1 MAIIFKL
8 TNAGRQ
14 ALVNAA
20 QNGTLART
28 LVSVGVT
35 ATAFTPTATLTTIP
49 NEIKRITTIAG
60 DVVAKDTIHVTIR
73 DDGNQ
78 TYTVR
83 GLGLYLDNGV
93 LLGTYS
99 QAAVILEKSA
109 ASIFLL
115 STDLRVLDG
124 SVNVSTLQ
132 FGETN
137 FINPPATTDRQ
148 GVVELATEA
157 EANGL
162 ADAVRALT
170 AASVKTLFNARAL
183 AATVITAGVGLTGG
197 GSLAANRTITLAN
210 TAVTAGSYGSATA
223 APTFTVD
230 AQGRLTAAGVVTVT
244 PAWGSIT
251 GKPTTLAG
259 YGITDGALAARNIVA
274 GNGLTGGGNL
284 TADRTLTLG
293 TPSTL
298 TGTTT
303 NAATA
308 TSHTHQVSLKVAD
321 LGDGA
326 AVTMASALGAGV
338 DLNTVTARGI
348 YTQSSNNNAASGSNY
363 PVPLAGTLLVIGDG
377 ASISTQTYTHYF
389 NGDQWTRSRLND
401 KWSAWRKSVTD
412 ERTIATGAGLTGGGD
427 LSDNRTIALANTAV
441 TAGNYGSAT
450 AAPTFTVDAQGR
462 LTAAGTVTVTP
473 AWGSVTG
480 KPTTLAGY
488 GITDAAL
495 AARTITAG
503 TGLTGGGNLTANRTI
518 ALANTAVTA
527 GSYGSATDAPTFT
540 VDAQGRL
547 TAAGTVT
554 VTPAWGNV
562 TGKPTTLAGYGI
574 TDGAL
579 AARNI
584 VAGNGLTGGGNL
596 TADRTLTL
604 GTPGT
609 LTGATTN
616 AATATS
622 HTHLVSLN
630 VADLG
635 DGAAVTMASALGNG
649 VDLNTVT
656 ARGIY
661 TQSTNNNAT
670 GGTNYPVAAA
680 GTLLV
685 IGDGAS
691 ISTQTYTHYNNGDQ
705 WTRSRYNTG
714 WSAWRKSLTDERT
727 IATGT
732 GLTGGGNLTANRTI
746 ALANTAVAA
755 GSYGSATAAPTFTVD
770 AQGRLTAAGSVTVT
784 PAWASVTGKPTTL
797 AGYGITD
804 GALAARTITAG
815 TGLSGGGNLT
825 ADRTIALANTA
836 VTAGSYGSATAAPT
850 FTVDAQGRLT
860 AAGAVTVTPAW
871 GSVTGK
877 PTTLAGYGITDGA
890 LAARAINTGTGLS
903 GGGNLTADRT
913 IALANTAVTAGS
925 YGSATAA
932 PTFTVD
938 AQGRLTAA
946 GVVTVTPAWGSI
958 TGKPTTLAGYGIT
971 DGALAARNIV
981 AGNGLTGGGN
991 LTADR
996 TLTLGTPTT
1005 LSGATANAVTTT
1017 SHSHALAAATETVS
1031 GVSELATVAEAKAGT
1046 DTTRS
1051 VTPKGLV
1058 DTIGDHMPTGAIVMF
1073 PANVQPAGYLK
1084 ANGALVSRSTY
1095 AKLFAVLGTLYGAG
1109 DGSTTFRLP
1118 DLRGEFPRFWSDGS
1132 AVDSGRA
1139 IGSNQIDTV
1148 QHHMHGLPTSSPAG
1162 PAGTNWGIRDDVW
1175 WYTDGGSNLNPAD
1188 NPPEPART
1196 WPYASGLDWE
1206 GRYGSETK
1214 PRNVALLAL
1223 IKYN

>member
-8 TNAGRQ
+8 TTAGRQ

-35 ATAFTPTATLTTIP
+35 ATAFTPTEALTTIP

-124 SVNVSTLQ
+124 SVNISTLQ

-197 GSLAANRTITLAN
+197 GSLAANRTIALANTAVTAGSYGSATATPTFTVDAQGRLTAAGSATITPAWASVTGKPTTLAGYGITDAALAARTITAGTGLTGGGNLTANRTIALANTTVTAGSYGSATTVPTFTVDAQGRLTAADSATVTPAWADVTGKPTTLAGYGITDAALAARTITAGIGLTGGGDLTANRTIALANTAVAAGSYGSATAAPTFTVDAQGRLTAAGSATVTPAWGSVTGKPTTLAGYGITDGALAARSITAGTGLSGGGNLTADRTIALAN

-230 AQGRLTAAGVVTVT
+230 AQGRLTAAGTVTVT

-284 TADRTLTLG
+284 TADRT
-293 TPSTL
+293 
-298 TGTTT
+298 
-303 NAATA
+303 
-308 TSHTHQVSLKVAD
+308 
-321 LGDGA
+321 
-326 AVTMASALGAGV
+326 M
-338 DLNTVTARGI
+338 
-348 YTQSSNNNAASGSNY
+348 
-363 PVPLAGTLLVIGDG
+363 
-377 ASISTQTYTHYF
+377 
-389 NGDQWTRSRLND
+389 
-401 KWSAWRKSVTD
+401 
-412 ERTIATGAGLTGGGD
+412 
-427 LSDNRTIALANTAV
+427 
-441 TAGNYGSAT
+441 
-450 AAPTFTVDAQGR
+450 
-462 LTAAGTVTVTP
+462 
-473 AWGSVTG
+473 
-480 KPTTLAGY
+480 
-488 GITDAAL
+488 
-495 AARTITAG
+495 
-503 TGLTGGGNLTANRTI
+503 
-518 ALANTAVTA
+518 
-527 GSYGSATDAPTFT
+527 
-540 VDAQGRL
+540 
-547 TAAGTVT
+547 
-554 VTPAWGNV
+554 
-562 TGKPTTLAGYGI
+562 
-574 TDGAL
+574 
-579 AARNI
+579 
-584 VAGNGLTGGGNL
+584 
-596 TADRTLTL
+596 TL

-609 LTGATTN
+609 LTGASTN
-616 AATATS
+616 AVSTTS

-635 DGAAVTMASALGNG
+635 DGAAVTLASALGSG
-649 VDLNTVT
+649 VDLNTLT
-656 ARGIY
+656 GRGIY
-661 TQSTNNNAT
+661 TQSTNANAT

-727 IATGT
+727 ITAGT
-732 GLTGGGNLTANRTI
+732 GLTGGGDLSANRSI
-746 ALANTAVAA
+746 ALANTSVAA

-770 AQGRLTAAGSVTVT
+770 AQGRLTAAGTVTVT
-784 PAWASVTGKPTTL
+784 PAWGSVTGTPTTL

-804 GALAARTITAG
+804 AALAARTITAG

-825 ADRTIALANTA
+825 ANRTIALANTA

-860 AAGAVTVTPAW
+860 AAG
-871 GSVTGK
+871 
-877 PTTLAGYGITDGA
+877 
-890 LAARAINTGTGLS
+890 
-903 GGGNLTADRT
+903 
-913 IALANTAVTAGS
+913 
-925 YGSATAA
+925 SA
-932 PTFTVD
+932 
-938 AQGRLTAA
+938 
-946 GVVTVTPAWGSI
+946 TVTPAWGSI

-991 LTADR
+991 LTVDR
-996 TLTLGTPTT
+996 TMALGTPTT
-1005 LSGATANAVTTT
+1005 LSGATTNTVTAT
-1017 SHSHALAAATETVS
+1017 SHAHQLAAATETVA
-1031 GVSELATVAEAKAGT
+1031 GVVELATTVEVKAGI
-1046 DTTRS
+1046 DPARA
-1051 VTPKGLV
+1051 VTPKGLA
-1058 DTIGDHMPTGAIVMF
+1058 DTLSDHVPTGTVIMF
-1073 PANVQPAGYLK
+1073 STSALPAGYLK
-1084 ANGALVSRSTY
+1084 CDGSAVSRTTY

-1109 DGSTTFRLP
+1109 NGSTTFNLP
-1118 DLRGEFPRFWSDGS
+1118 DLRGEFPRFWDDARGVDPSRACGSWQSGSPVVHDDNGGTSLFNIVSSGDNSYVSWAAISDKWVGTYPLTMYTEAVTSNGS
-1132 AVDSGRA
+1132 AMIFYDAS
-1139 IGSNQIDTV
+1139 
-1148 QHHMHGLPTSSPAG
+1148 MAG
-1162 PAGTNWGIRDDVW
+1162 FVNMSR
-1175 WYTDGGSNLNPAD
+1175 
-1188 NPPEPART
+1188 
-1196 WPYASGLDWE
+1196 
-1206 GRYGSETK
+1206 
-1214 PRNVALLAL
+1214 PRNVALFGV
-1223 IKYN
+1223 IKYL

>member
-8 TNAGRQ
+8 TTAGRQ

-35 ATAFTPTATLTTIP
+35 ATAFTPTEALTTIP

-124 SVNVSTLQ
+124 SVNISTLQ

-197 GSLAANRTITLAN
+197 GSLAANRTLTLAN

-230 AQGRLTAAGVVTVT
+230 AQGRLTAAGTVT
-244 PAWGSIT
+244 ISPAWASVT

-298 TGTTT
+298 TGATT

-308 TSHTHQVSLKVAD
+308 TSHTHQVSLNVGD

-377 ASISTQTYTHYF
+377 ASISTQTYTHYY

-401 KWSAWRKSVTD
+401 KWSEWRKSVTD
-412 ERTIATGAGLTGGGD
+412 GRAIATGTGLTGGGD
-427 LSDNRTIALANTAV
+427 LSANRTIALANTAV
-441 TAGNYGSAT
+441 AAGSYGSATAAPTFTVDAQGRLTAAGTVTITPAWGSITGKPTTLAGYGITDGALAARAINTGTGLSGGGNLTADRTIALANTAVAAGNYGSAT

-462 LTAAGTVTVTP
+462 LTAAGTVTITPAWASVTGKPTTLAGYGITDGALAARNIVAGNGLTGGGNLTADRTLTLGTPSTLTGTTTNAATATSHTHQVNLNVADLGDGAAVTMASALGATVDLNTVTARGIYTQSTNANATGGSNYPVAAAGTLLVIGDGASISTQTYTHYNNGDQWTRSRFKTDWSAWRKSVTDERTIATGTGLTGGGNLSVNRTIALANTAVAAGNYGSATDAPTFTVDAQGRLTAAGTVTITP

-527 GSYGSATDAPTFT
+527 GSYGSATAAPTFT
-540 VDAQGRL
+540 VDVQGRL
-547 TAAGTVT
+547 TAAGSVT
-554 VTPAWGNV
+554 VTPAWGSI

-579 AARNI
+579 A
-584 VAGNGLTGGGNL
+584 
-596 TADRTLTL
+596 DR
-604 GTPGT
+604 
-609 LTGATTN
+609 AI
-616 AATATS
+616 
-622 HTHLVSLN
+622 
-630 VADLG
+630 
-635 DGAAVTMASALGNG
+635 
-649 VDLNTVT
+649 NT
-656 ARGIY
+656 
-661 TQSTNNNAT
+661 
-670 GGTNYPVAAA
+670 
-680 GTLLV
+680 
-685 IGDGAS
+685 
-691 ISTQTYTHYNNGDQ
+691 
-705 WTRSRYNTG
+705 
-714 WSAWRKSLTDERT
+714 
-727 IATGT
+727 
-732 GLTGGGNLTANRTI
+732 
-746 ALANTAVAA
+746 
-755 GSYGSATAAPTFTVD
+755 
-770 AQGRLTAAGSVTVT
+770 
-784 PAWASVTGKPTTL
+784 
-797 AGYGITD
+797 
-804 GALAARTITAG
+804 G

-825 ADRTIALANTA
+825 ADRTIALANTT

-860 AAGAVTVTPAW
+860 AAGTVTVTPAW
-871 GSVTGK
+871 GSV
-877 PTTLAGYGITDGA
+877 
-890 LAARAINTGTGLS
+890 
-903 GGGNLTADRT
+903 
-913 IALANTAVTAGS
+913 
-925 YGSATAA
+925 
-932 PTFTVD
+932 
-938 AQGRLTAA
+938 
-946 GVVTVTPAWGSI
+946 

-1031 GVSELATVAEAKAGT
+1031 GISELATVAEAKAGT
-1046 DTTRS
+1046 DTVRV

-1058 DTIGDHMPTGAIVMF
+1058 DTISDHMPTGSIFMYAGSTV
-1073 PANVQPAGYLK
+1073 PAGCLK
-1084 ANGALVSRSTY
+1084 TNGAAVSRTTY
-1095 AKLFAVLGTLYGAG
+1095 AKLFAVIGTRFGAG
-1109 DGSTTFRLP
+1109 DGSTTFNVP
-1118 DLRGEFPRFWSDGS
+1118 ETRGEFPRFWDDGRGIDASRVLGS
-1132 AVDSGRA
+1132 A
-1139 IGSNQIDTV
+1139 QIDTV
-1148 QHHMHGLPTSSPAG
+1148 QTHQHNLPTSAPAG
-1162 PAGTNWGIRDDVW
+1162 PDGTRWGIRDDLW
-1175 WYTDGGSNLNPAD
+1175 HYSDGGSNANPAD
-1188 NPPEPART
+1188 SPSDPART
-1196 WPYASGLDWE
+1196 WPYANGLESE
-1206 GRYGSETK
+1206 GRFGSETR
-1214 PRNVALLAL
+1214 PRNVAFMGL
-1223 IKYN
+1223 IKYL

>member
-8 TNAGRQ
+8 TTAGRQ

-35 ATAFTPTATLTTIP
+35 ATAFTPTEALTTIP

-124 SVNVSTLQ
+124 SVNISTLQ

-183 AATVITAGVGLTGG
+183 GATVITAGVGLTGG
-197 GSLAANRTITLAN
+197 GSLAANRTIALAN
-210 TAVTAGSYGSATA
+210 TAVAAGSYGSATAVPTFTVDAQGRLTAAGSATVTPAWASVTGKPTTLAGYGITDAALAARTITAGTGLTGGGNLTANRTIALADTTVTVGSYGSATTVPTFTVDAQGRLTAADSATVTPAWADVTGKPTTLAGYGITDAALAARTITAGTGLTGGGDLSANRTIALANTTVAAGSYGSATA

-230 AQGRLTAAGVVTVT
+230 AQGRLTAAGSATVTPAWGSVTGKPTTLAGYGITDGALAARTITAGTGLSGGGNLTANRTIALANTAVTAGSYGSATDAPTFTVDAQGRLTAAGSATVT

-284 TADRTLTLG
+284 TADRTLT
-293 TPSTL
+293 
-298 TGTTT
+298 
-303 NAATA
+303 
-308 TSHTHQVSLKVAD
+308 
-321 LGDGA
+321 
-326 AVTMASALGAGV
+326 M
-338 DLNTVTARGI
+338 
-348 YTQSSNNNAASGSNY
+348 
-363 PVPLAGTLLVIGDG
+363 
-377 ASISTQTYTHYF
+377 
-389 NGDQWTRSRLND
+389 
-401 KWSAWRKSVTD
+401 
-412 ERTIATGAGLTGGGD
+412 
-427 LSDNRTIALANTAV
+427 
-441 TAGNYGSAT
+441 
-450 AAPTFTVDAQGR
+450 
-462 LTAAGTVTVTP
+462 
-473 AWGSVTG
+473 
-480 KPTTLAGY
+480 
-488 GITDAAL
+488 
-495 AARTITAG
+495 
-503 TGLTGGGNLTANRTI
+503 
-518 ALANTAVTA
+518 
-527 GSYGSATDAPTFT
+527 
-540 VDAQGRL
+540 
-547 TAAGTVT
+547 
-554 VTPAWGNV
+554 
-562 TGKPTTLAGYGI
+562 
-574 TDGAL
+574 
-579 AARNI
+579 
-584 VAGNGLTGGGNL
+584 
-596 TADRTLTL
+596 

-609 LTGATTN
+609 LTGASTN
-616 AATATS
+616 AVSTTS

-635 DGAAVTMASALGNG
+635 DGAAVTMASALGSG

-656 ARGIY
+656 SRGIY
-661 TQSTNNNAT
+661 TQSTNVNAT
-670 GGTNYPVAAA
+670 GGSNYPVAAA

-727 IATGT
+727 ITAGT
-732 GLTGGGNLTANRTI
+732 GLTGGGDLSANRTI
-746 ALANTAVAA
+746 TLANTTVAA

-770 AQGRLTAAGSVTVT
+770 AQGRLTAAGS
-784 PAWASVTGKPTTL
+784 ATL
-797 AGYGITD
+797 
-804 GALAARTITAG
+804 
-815 TGLSGGGNLT
+815 
-825 ADRTIALANTA
+825 
-836 VTAGSYGSATAAPT
+836 
-850 FTVDAQGRLT
+850 
-860 AAGAVTVTPAW
+860 
-871 GSVTGK
+871 
-877 PTTLAGYGITDGA
+877 
-890 LAARAINTGTGLS
+890 
-903 GGGNLTADRT
+903 
-913 IALANTAVTAGS
+913 
-925 YGSATAA
+925 
-932 PTFTVD
+932 
-938 AQGRLTAA
+938 
-946 GVVTVTPAWGSI
+946 TPAWGSI

-996 TLTLGTPTT
+996 TLTMGRPGT
-1005 LSGATANAVTTT
+1005 LNGATTNAVSTT
-1017 SHSHALAAATETVS
+1017 SHTHKVDAATETVA
-1031 GVSELATVAEAKAGT
+1031 GVVELATTAEAKAGT
-1046 DTTRS
+1046 DLVRV
-1051 VTPKGLV
+1051 VTPKGLA
-1058 DTIGDHMPTGAIVMF
+1058 DTLSDHVPTGTVIMF
-1073 PANVQPAGYLK
+1073 STSALPAGYLK
-1084 ANGALVSRSTY
+1084 CDGSAVSRTTY

-1109 DGSTTFRLP
+1109 NGSTTFNLP
-1118 DLRGEFPRFWSDGS
+1118 DLRGEFPRFWDDARGIDPSRACGS
-1132 AVDSGRA
+1132 WQSGSPVVHDDSGGVPGFNLVTPGDNSYVYWSEISDRWVGTYPLVMYA
-1139 IGSNQIDTV
+1139 ENAVTSGGALQF
-1148 QHHMHGLPTSSPAG
+1148 QLPPPAG
-1162 PAGTNWGIRDDVW
+1162 FVNMSR
-1175 WYTDGGSNLNPAD
+1175 
-1188 NPPEPART
+1188 
-1196 WPYASGLDWE
+1196 
-1206 GRYGSETK
+1206 
-1214 PRNVALLAL
+1214 PRNVALFGV
-1223 IKYN
+1223 IKYL

>member
-8 TNAGRQ
+8 TSAGRQ

-35 ATAFTPTATLTTIP
+35 ATAFTPTEALTTIP
-49 NEIKRITTIAG
+49 NEIKRITTLAG

-124 SVNVSTLQ
+124 SVNISTLQ

-162 ADAVRALT
+162 TDSVRALT

-197 GSLAANRTITLAN
+197 GSLAANRTLSLAN
-210 TAVTAGSYGSATA
+210 TAVAAGSYGSATET
-223 APTFTVD
+223 PTFTVD
-230 AQGRLTAAGVVTVT
+230 AQGRLTAAGSATVT
-244 PAWGSIT
+244 PAW
-251 GKPTTLAG
+251 A
-259 YGITDGALAARNIVA
+259 
-274 GNGLTGGGNL
+274 
-284 TADRTLTLG
+284 
-293 TPSTL
+293 
-298 TGTTT
+298 
-303 NAATA
+303 
-308 TSHTHQVSLKVAD
+308 
-321 LGDGA
+321 
-326 AVTMASALGAGV
+326 
-338 DLNTVTARGI
+338 
-348 YTQSSNNNAASGSNY
+348 
-363 PVPLAGTLLVIGDG
+363 
-377 ASISTQTYTHYF
+377 
-389 NGDQWTRSRLND
+389 
-401 KWSAWRKSVTD
+401 
-412 ERTIATGAGLTGGGD
+412 
-427 LSDNRTIALANTAV
+427 
-441 TAGNYGSAT
+441 
-450 AAPTFTVDAQGR
+450 
-462 LTAAGTVTVTP
+462 
-473 AWGSVTG
+473 SVTG

-518 ALANTAVTA
+518 ALANTTVTAGSYGGATTVPTFTVDAQGRLTAADSATVTPAWADVTGKPTTLAGYGITDAALAARTITAGAGLTGGGDLTANRSIALANTTVAA
-527 GSYGSATDAPTFT
+527 GSYGSATAAPTFT

-547 TAAGTVT
+547 TAAGSATI
-554 VTPAWGNV
+554 TPAWGSVTGKPTTLAGYGITDGALAARTITAGAGLSGGGNLTADRTIALANTAVTAGSYGSATEAPTFTVDAQGRLTAAGSATVTPTWGSV

-609 LTGATTN
+609 LTGTSTN
-616 AATATS
+616 AVSPTS

-635 DGAAVTMASALGNG
+635 DGAAVTMASALGGG
-649 VDLNTVT
+649 VDLNTLT
-656 ARGIY
+656 GRGIY
-661 TQSTNNNAT
+661 TQSTNANAT
-670 GGTNYPVAAA
+670 GGSNYPVAAA

-732 GLTGGGNLTANRTI
+732 GLTGGGDLSANRTI

-770 AQGRLTAAGSVTVT
+770 AQGRLTAAGS
-784 PAWASVTGKPTTL
+784 A
-797 AGYGITD
+797 
-804 GALAARTITAG
+804 
-815 TGLSGGGNLT
+815 
-825 ADRTIALANTA
+825 
-836 VTAGSYGSATAAPT
+836 
-850 FTVDAQGRLT
+850 
-860 AAGAVTVTPAW
+860 TVTPAW
-871 GSVTGK
+871 G
-877 PTTLAGYGITDGA
+877 
-890 LAARAINTGTGLS
+890 N
-903 GGGNLTADRT
+903 
-913 IALANTAVTAGS
+913 
-925 YGSATAA
+925 
-932 PTFTVD
+932 
-938 AQGRLTAA
+938 
-946 GVVTVTPAWGSI
+946 I

-1046 DTTRS
+1046 DTVRV

-1058 DTIGDHMPTGAIVMF
+1058 DTISDHMPTGSIFMYAGSTV
-1073 PANVQPAGYLK
+1073 PAGCLK
-1084 ANGALVSRSTY
+1084 TNGAAVSRTTY
-1095 AKLFAVLGTLYGAG
+1095 AKLFAVIGTRFGAG
-1109 DGSTTFRLP
+1109 DGSTTFNVP
-1118 DLRGEFPRFWSDGS
+1118 ETRGEFPRFWDDGRGIDASRVLGS
-1132 AVDSGRA
+1132 A
-1139 IGSNQIDTV
+1139 QIDTV
-1148 QHHMHGLPTSSPAG
+1148 QTHQHNLPTSAPAG
-1162 PAGTNWGIRDDVW
+1162 PDGTRWGIRDDL
-1175 WYTDGGSNLNPAD
+1175 WYYSDGGSNANPAD
-1188 NPPEPART
+1188 SPSDPART
-1196 WPYASGLDWE
+1196 WPYANGLESE
-1206 GRYGSETK
+1206 GRFGYETR
-1214 PRNVALLAL
+1214 PRNVAFMGL
-1223 IKYN
+1223 IKYL

>member
-1 MAIIFKL
+1 
-8 TNAGRQ
+8 
-14 ALVNAA
+14 
-20 QNGTLART
+20 
-28 LVSVGVT
+28 
-35 ATAFTPTATLTTIP
+35 
-49 NEIKRITTIAG
+49 
-60 DVVAKDTIHVTIR
+60 
-73 DDGNQ
+73 
-78 TYTVR
+78 
-83 GLGLYLDNGV
+83 
-93 LLGTYS
+93 
-99 QAAVILEKSA
+99 

-124 SVNVSTLQ
+124 SVNISTLQ

-148 GVVELATEA
+148 GVVELATET

-162 ADAVRALT
+162 TDAVRALT

-210 TAVTAGSYGSATA
+210 TAVTAGSYGSATET
-223 APTFTVD
+223 PTFTVD
-230 AQGRLTAAGVVTVT
+230 AQGRLTAAG
-244 PAWGSIT
+244 
-251 GKPTTLAG
+251 
-259 YGITDGALAARNIVA
+259 
-274 GNGLTGGGNL
+274 
-284 TADRTLTLG
+284 
-293 TPSTL
+293 
-298 TGTTT
+298 
-303 NAATA
+303 
-308 TSHTHQVSLKVAD
+308 
-321 LGDGA
+321 
-326 AVTMASALGAGV
+326 
-338 DLNTVTARGI
+338 
-348 YTQSSNNNAASGSNY
+348 
-363 PVPLAGTLLVIGDG
+363 
-377 ASISTQTYTHYF
+377 
-389 NGDQWTRSRLND
+389 
-401 KWSAWRKSVTD
+401 
-412 ERTIATGAGLTGGGD
+412 
-427 LSDNRTIALANTAV
+427 
-441 TAGNYGSAT
+441 SAT
-450 AAPTFTVDAQGR
+450 I
-462 LTAAGTVTVTP
+462 TP

-518 ALANTAVTA
+518 ALANTTVTAGSYGSATTVPTFTVDAQGRLTEAGSATVTPGWADVTGKPTTLAGYGITDAALAARTITAGTGLTGGGDLSTNRTITLANTAVTAGSYGSATAAPTFTVDAQGRLTAAGSVTVTPAWGSVTGKPTTLAGYGITDAALAARTITTGTGLTGGGNLTANRTIAMANTAVTA

-547 TAAGTVT
+547 TAADTVT
-554 VTPAWGNV
+554 VTPAWGSV

-604 GTPGT
+604 GTPST
-609 LTGATTN
+609 LTGVTTN

-622 HTHLVSLN
+622 HTHQVSLS

-635 DGAAVTMASALGNG
+635 DGAFVTMASALGNG

-661 TQSTNNNAT
+661 TQSTNANAT

-732 GLTGGGNLTANRTI
+732 GLTGGGNLSANRTI
-746 ALANTAVAA
+746 ALANTAVIA

-770 AQGRLTAAGSVTVT
+770 AQGRLTAAGS
-784 PAWASVTGKPTTL
+784 
-797 AGYGITD
+797 
-804 GALAARTITAG
+804 
-815 TGLSGGGNLT
+815 
-825 ADRTIALANTA
+825 
-836 VTAGSYGSATAAPT
+836 
-850 FTVDAQGRLT
+850 
-860 AAGAVTVTPAW
+860 VTVTPAW

-946 GVVTVTPAWGSI
+946 GNVTVTPAWGSI
-958 TGKPTTLAGYGIT
+958 TGKPNTL
-971 DGALAARNIV
+971 V
-981 AGNGLTGGGN
+981 
-991 LTADR
+991 
-996 TLTLGTPTT
+996 
-1005 LSGATANAVTTT
+1005 
-1017 SHSHALAAATETVS
+1017 
-1031 GVSELATVAEAKAGT
+1031 
-1046 DTTRS
+1046 
-1051 VTPKGLV
+1051 
-1058 DTIGDHMPTGAIVMF
+1058 
-1073 PANVQPAGYLK
+1073 
-1084 ANGALVSRSTY
+1084 
-1095 AKLFAVLGTLYGAG
+1095 
-1109 DGSTTFRLP
+1109 
-1118 DLRGEFPRFWSDGS
+1118 
-1132 AVDSGRA
+1132 
-1139 IGSNQIDTV
+1139 
-1148 QHHMHGLPTSSPAG
+1148 
-1162 PAGTNWGIRDDVW
+1162 
-1175 WYTDGGSNLNPAD
+1175 
-1188 NPPEPART
+1188 
-1196 WPYASGLDWE
+1196 
-1206 GRYGSETK
+1206 
-1214 PRNVALLAL
+1214 
-1223 IKYN
+1223 